1 MHSHRLRITLA
12 NRILAL
18 FSKKY
23 ILIFFRAAK
32 TYLTNIIQLAI
43 FAYKL
48 FRLNTYKVRFLG
60 FL

>member
-18 FSKKY
+18 FLKIYSY
-23 ILIFFRAAK
+23 IFRAAK

>member
-18 FSKKY
+18 FSKN
-23 ILIFFRAAK
+23 IFLYFFALQK

-48 FRLNTYKVRFLG
+48 FRLNTY
-60 FL
+60 

>member
-1 MHSHRLRITLA
+1 MHPHRLRITLA
-12 NRILAL
+12 NRIFAL
-18 FSKKY
+18 FSKN
-23 ILIFFRAAK
+23 IFLYFFALQK

-43 FAYKL
+43 FAFKL